1 MNNDADSPFAPLEH
15 YRPYLHLLARLAKGS
30 PLATKLDPSDLVQ
43 ETLLKAHRHQAQF
56 RGRTEEEWRGY
67 LRRILA
73 NTIADAARDL
83 AHEKIV
89 HQEVEQSSNRLEAW
103 LAAEQSSP
111 SEIMQ
116 REEKLVQLAAAL
128 MQLDEDE
135 RMALEMRYFHEPRRS
150 LADIAA
156 HLKRPTTKAVAG
168 LLARGLEKLRRFL
181 RDEP

>member
-1 MNNDADSPFAPLEH
+1 MNNDANSPLRPLEH

-30 PLATKLDPSDLVQ
+30 PRASNLDASDLVQ
-43 ETLLKAHRHQAQF
+43 ETLLKAHRHQDQF
-56 RGRTEEEWRGY
+56 RGRTEEELRAY

-73 NTIADAARDL
+73 NAMADAARDL
-83 AHEKIV
+83 AQEKIV
-89 HQEVEQSSNRLEAW
+89 HQEVEHSSNRLDAW

-128 MQLDEDE
+128 AQLAEDE
-135 RMALEMRYFHEPRRS
+135 RMAVEMRYFHEPRCS
-150 LADIAA
+150 LSDIAA

-168 LLARGLEKLRRFL
+168 LLARGLEKIRRLL
-181 RDEP
+181 RDDP